1 MNVSGASER
10 VLIVCGMQYF
20 PKFSPQGTLPV
31 LIRTLPIA
39 LLLALNVHAED
50 LSRTEAERLW
60 RDNNRDLRIAASAVS
75 GAKGDLAAA
84 DRAPNPNL
92 SLSTS
97 QISTH
102 TGIGAG
108 GLADKAIDA
117 VLRVEQSWERGGKR
131 DLRARTGRARVMAAE
146 NDAMDVARQG
156 LIQLYNAYWDLKLAT
171 ERERLTRSA
180 AELAR
185 TSAGASEKRLKAG
198 DIAAA
203 DLAKLQVDTLR
214 AENDARSAVA
224 DREKAQYGLAVLI
237 GREQD
242 AQTIACADDWPPLE
256 SPAALMPGIADVNSR
271 ADVKAAGQRMEAAT
285 ATRDG
290 AIAMTVRDITIGL
303 QYERYPPAEGLSPNN
318 TWGISVAVPLFASRS
333 YYAGEIRRAEA
344 DLVTAREGAERT
356 RSLARQEVARALSD
370 LRASF
375 ERRQRLEQALLP
387 AAERVARANE
397 FAYANGA
404 ISLLDLL
411 DARRTLRQTQQEAA
425 AARNDYAKALGAWQL
440 QFPRG
445 PQRIARFE
453 EDTYEK

>member
-1 MNVSGASER
+1 MKYVSISRSKLA
-10 VLIVCGMQYF
+10 
-20 PKFSPQGTLPV
+20 LPV
-31 LIRTLPIA
+31 FFRALLIA
-39 LLLALNVHAED
+39 LALASNARSED

-60 RDNNRDLRIAASAVS
+60 RENNRDLKIAASAVS

-84 DRAPNPNL
+84 DRAPNPNV

-108 GLADKAIDA
+108 APGDKAIDS

-131 DLRARTGRARVMAAE
+131 DLRARAGQARVMAAE
-146 NDAMDVARQG
+146 ADAIDATRQG
-156 LIQLYNAYWDLKLAT
+156 LIQLYNAYWDLKLAI

-185 TSAGASEKRLKAG
+185 TSAGASEKRLAAG

-203 DLAKLQVDTLR
+203 DLAKLQVDTLH

-224 DREKAQYGLAVLI
+224 DREKAQYSLAILI
-237 GREQD
+237 GREHD
-242 AQTIACADDWPPLE
+242 APAMGCADDWPPLE
-256 SPAALMPGIADVNSR
+256 STAVLVAGTGDVNIR

-285 ATRDG
+285 AARDG
-290 AIAMTVRDITIGL
+290 AKALAVRDITIGL
-303 QYERYPPAEGLSPNN
+303 QYERYPPAAGLSPNN

-333 YYAGEIRRAEA
+333 YFSGEIQRAEA
-344 DLVTAREGAERT
+344 DLEAARELAKRT

-370 LRASF
+370 LRASA

-411 DARRTLRQTQQEAA
+411 DARRTLRQTQQEGA
-425 AARNDYAKALGAWQL
+425 AARNDYARALATWQL
-440 QFPRG
+440 QFPRE
-445 PQRIARFE
+445 PQRLASLKEFI
-453 EDTYEK
+453 DEK